1 MTIKRWQAGRL
12 RGLIAH
18 HVDMQTQLSWAGS
31 MDPKDADTVRAN
43 AAKAEQRMY
52 AYIRKL
58 TKKTPKRC
66 HLPSS
71 S

>member
-1 MTIKRWQAGRL
+1 MTITRWQAGRL

-31 MDPKDADTVRAN
+31 MDLKDAEAVRAD
-43 AAKAEQRMY
+43 AAKAEQRIH

-58 TKKTPKRC
+58 TKKAPK
-66 HLPSS
+66 
-71 S
+71 